1 MEHNPYSVG
10 EQISS
15 AESGLHNPG
24 FAASIRLL
32 QIISA
37 ALMMGVLSFL
47 LVVLLVTEGEVLG
60 RHNPSLITVIAAG
73 IGLLTILIHFVLP
86 TMITGA
92 QLKSLRGS
100 GWNQLDDAAR
110 TERIMGVHRT
120 QHIIGLAVL
129 EGAAFLNLIALMIG
143 HSMFSTVMVVLLLSL
158 MLAKFPT
165 ETKVS
170 WWVQEKLREIN
181 W

>member
-1 MEHNPYSVG
+1 MDHNPYSVS
-10 EQISS
+10 EQMNS
-15 AESGLHNPG
+15 AETGFNSPG
-24 FAASIRLL
+24 FAASIRIV

-47 LVVLLVTEGEVLG
+47 FVVLMVTAGDVL
-60 RHNPSLITVIAAG
+60 RRDNPPLIAVIAAG
-73 IGLLTILIHFVLP
+73 VGILIILIHFVLP
-86 TMITGA
+86 RVITSA
-92 QLKSLRGS
+92 QMKSLRS
-100 GWNQLDDAAR
+100 SEWNQLDEATR
-110 TERIMGVHRT
+110 TDRIMGVHRV

-170 WWVQEKLREIN
+170 WWVQEKLRESN

>member
-1 MEHNPYSVG
+1 MDHNPYSVG
-10 EQISS
+10 ERMNA
-15 AESGLHNPG
+15 AESGLTSPG
-24 FAASIRLL
+24 FAASVRIL

-47 LVVLLVTEGEVLG
+47 FVVLMVTAGDVL
-60 RHNPSLITVIAAG
+60 RRDNPTLITVIAAG
-73 IGLLTILIHFVLP
+73 VGMLIILIHFVFP
-86 TMITGA
+86 PMITSA
-92 QLKSLRGS
+92 QLRSLGGS

-110 TERIMGVHRT
+110 RERIMGVHRV

-143 HSMFSTVMVVLLLSL
+143 HSMFSTAMVVLLLSL

-170 WWVQEKLREIN
+170 WWVQEKLRESN